1 MSYGE
6 VNEAAN
12 RVANRL
18 ISLGV
23 GLGSVVGI
31 MLERSFE
38 LVISI
43 LGALKSGGEFVVAAD
58 ASEHA

>member
-18 ISLGV
+18 ISLNV

-43 LGALKSGGEFVVAAD
+43 LGALKSGGEFVVVDD
-58 ASEHA
+58 ALQT